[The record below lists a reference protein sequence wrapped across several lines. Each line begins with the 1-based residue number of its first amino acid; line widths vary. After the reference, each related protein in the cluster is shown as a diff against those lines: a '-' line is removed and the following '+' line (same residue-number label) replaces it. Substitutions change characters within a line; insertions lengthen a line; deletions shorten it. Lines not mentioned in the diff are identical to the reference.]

1 MIEKEKATISE
12 CISPGQADKLR
23 HKEDEIDSL
32 LKINISISTLP
43 SYPSKGGG
51 GVLKILYPTLFYQYN
66 TDKDY

>member
-12 CISPGQADKLR
+12 CISPGQADNLR
-23 HKEDEIDSL
+23 HKEDKIDSL

-51 GVLKILYPTLFYQYN
+51 VLKILYPNFILSVQYW
-66 TDKDY
+66 